1 MKTYPS
7 TVSRTLTPENKSLV
21 TVIGRHDKRLTD
33 SELNLIQ
40 DIQDY
45 KRIKVLENTTFSGCL
60 SANPFMFDTTK
71 SLSLQ
76 VPAFDVLFSG
86 NVINVGGNKSANLGL
101 NNIHIPVPPQWD
113 GGSLNDD
120 ARILVVYLEL
130 WFKSL
135 DPETGEGYAISG
147 PNKYF
152 YPNGCVDGDVSNY
165 ILDDTVDPYQGVA
178 TSARAQVQWAVRT
191 AVLPL
196 SYDFDKYRF
205 GLDAAI
211 SPDTGGVY
219 GRGAIGSAET
229 PSSFL
234 FSNMG
239 PINGDSGLW
248 RAGDGNTFNALQSMD
263 GYTYA
268 MPMAVL
274 FQRNTGFYS
283 LKDNPFGSAS
293 SSISGNSGTIVSGIS
308 GRLDG
313 KFSDIV
319 YPEDLIDTRLTVS
332 LTGYDYDRILKQ
344 SFYDIVSGS
353 TNIKIARGESPGAKT
368 SLLGSHLEYAVTFSQ
383 TPINNTDRSGSFD
396 GYRTGFSSD
405 QRIYQVTEIRTTDQ
419 KIDGSK
425 GSPWVQ
431 NDTVILQ
438 LTSDINAA
446 ATIDSLVVQS
456 LISQADGSLKPI
468 NLFGGQLLLS
478 GVGSRSVVIKINQNL
493 TGTSFD
499 PGNNPLIITASIK
512 YPAGLGTDLR
522 KTLNKIQGGTL
533 FDNIKNMNMNVF
545 GISDYSISAIQNKQT
560 VNSIVSYNPSYS
572 NVIFGTRIDIL
583 IPANQAIISGGFS
596 TFKIPKNNI
605 DGRFKGMYILGI
617 KDPGNSSTVYSISS
631 RKTSSSDMFI
641 TVVGDITATSTG
653 QVLLTILLDNTVQL
667 NYNSSVR
674 GVISIE
680 ETFSVGN
687 TSSLLDPRI
696 KMLNVKRFSDR
707 NEIIIISNKAII
719 KGLSGD
725 DTNRFIFV
733 ASTTDPNSFT
743 AYNIT
748 SISFNLGIIKIVVPP
763 TVNLETQA
771 FYLPMS
777 IIPALDKDSSMTVI
791 GTYIPYQGEGIQNR
805 EYSVINSEEVA
816 YISTNGTGAAPIIGI
831 RDIYPY
837 NRELPVSTV
846 LPSLVS
852 WSDADLTNQSL
863 SGDIS
868 SNYEVKQASNVEH
881 TIPVQ
886 LYTNDFIEPVSGYK
900 RKKLRLLAKSGGR
913 GFSKTAPNV
922 GFGIK
927 KPKVRSV
934 LGDNIQ
940 STVSSV
946 TIYVNNKNGLDTRDG
961 LTPASA
967 KKTVSSA
974 IKTLPPVLKHPVAI
988 VLMDSGMNYSLK
1000 DFSVS
1005 DYAIALY
1012 GDSET
1017 RSQRY
1022 YCLANVA
1029 FTIQE
1034 SGRLTITKETSNPDR
1049 IVIDG
1054 DQAQFGDGSV
1064 SAFVISDSRVILN
1077 GIEIKNFRQPSIICV
1092 DSDLELLDCHQ
1103 NNNQQSI
1110 AASQGSNVIINKGVI
1125 TLGELASGVVLSSSN
1140 LLVSGSTRLI
1150 ATSPKVDSFFVADRT
1165 SNINLEKHDA
1175 QTTPSLESGITS
1187 STVVLKAN
1195 MNSTVAC
1202 NSSWISNGKAVITT
1216 NSVLTRSILK
1226 NPFLG
1231 NIDSD
1236 VSSNVITN

>member
-71 SLSLQ
+71 ALSLQ
-76 VPAFDVLFSG
+76 IPAFDVLFSG
-86 NVINVGGNKSANLGL
+86 NVVNIGGNKSANLGL
-101 NNIHIPVPPQWD
+101 NNITIPTPMQWD

-120 ARILVVYLEL
+120 ARILVIYIEL

-135 DPETGEGYAISG
+135 DPETGEGYAVSG
-147 PNKYF
+147 TNKYF
-152 YPNGCVDGDVSNY
+152 FPNGCTDADISNY

-178 TSARAQVQWAVRT
+178 TSARAQIQWAIRT

-196 SYDFDKYRF
+196 SYDFEKYRF
-205 GLDAAI
+205 GLDSAVA
-211 SPDTGGVY
+211 PDTGGVY
-219 GRGAIGSAET
+219 GRGSISSNSAAST
-229 PSSFL
+229 FL
-234 FSNMG
+234 FSNLG

-248 RAGDGNTFNALQSMD
+248 RSGDGNIYNALQTMD

-268 MPMAVL
+268 MPLAVL

-293 SSISGNSGTIVSGIS
+293 STVSGNSGTLLTGVSGRI
-308 GRLDG
+308 DG
-313 KFSDIV
+313 KFSDVV

-332 LTGYDYDRILKQ
+332 LTGYDFDKILKQ
-344 SFYDIVSGS
+344 SFYDVVSGS
-353 TNIKIARGESPGAKT
+353 TNIKIARGESPGAKST
-368 SLLGSHLEYAVTFSQ
+368 LLGSNLEYAVTFSQ
-383 TPINNTDRSGSFD
+383 IPINNTDRVGSFD

-405 QRIYQVTEIRTTDQ
+405 QRSYQVTEIRTVDQ
-419 KIDGSK
+419 KIDGIKS
-425 GSPWVQ
+425 SPWEQ
-431 NDTVILQ
+431 NDTVTLQ
-438 LTSDINAA
+438 LTSDVNAA
-446 ATIDSLVVQS
+446 ATIDSVVVQS

-468 NLFGGQLLLS
+468 NLFGGQLS
-478 GVGSRSVVIKINQNL
+478 ITGTGTRSVIIKINQNL

-499 PGNNPLIITASIK
+499 PGSNPLIITSSIK

-522 KTLNKIQGGTL
+522 KTLNKVQGGILT
-533 FDNIKNMNMNVF
+533 DNIKNTSMSVF
-545 GISDYSISAIQNKQT
+545 GTSDYSIYSNQNKQT
-560 VNSIVSYNPSYS
+560 VDSITTYNPSYS
-572 NVIFGTRIDIL
+572 NIVFGTRVDITV
-583 IPANQAIISGGFS
+583 PSNQAIISGGYS
-596 TFKIPKNNI
+596 TFKISRSNI

-617 KDPGNSSTVYSISS
+617 KDPGNTNTVYTVSS
-631 RKTSSSDMFI
+631 RKTTSSDMFI
-641 TVVGDITATSTG
+641 TIVGDITAISTG
-653 QVLLTILLDNTVQL
+653 KVTITILLDNTCQI
-667 NYNSSVR
+667 NYNASVK
-674 GVISIE
+674 GVVSIE
-680 ETFSVGN
+680 ETFAVG
-687 TSSLLDPRI
+687 SSSTLSDPRI
-696 KMLNVKRFSDR
+696 KILNVKRFSDR
-707 NEIIIISNKAII
+707 NEVIIISNKAII

-733 ASTTDPNSFT
+733 ASATDPGTFI
-743 AYNIT
+743 AYNIS
-748 SISFNLGIIKIVVPP
+748 SIAFNLGIIKIVVPP

-771 FYLPMS
+771 FYLPIS
-777 IIPALDKDSSMTVI
+777 IIPALDKDSSMTII

-805 EYSVINSEEVA
+805 EYSIINSEEVA
-816 YISTNGTGAAPIIGI
+816 YISTNGTGAAPIVGI

-837 NRELPVSTV
+837 NRELPLSTV

-852 WSDADLTNQSL
+852 WSDSDLTNQSL
-863 SGDIS
+863 SGDMS

-886 LYTNDFIEPVSGYK
+886 LYTNDFIEPVTGYK

-927 KPKVRSV
+927 KPKVKSV

-940 STVSSV
+940 STVSAV
-946 TIYVNNKNGLDTRDG
+946 TLYVNNKNGSDSRDG
-961 LTPASA
+961 LTTTTA
-967 KKTVSSA
+967 KKTISGA
-974 IKTLPPVLKHPVAI
+974 IKALPPVLKHPVSI
-988 VLMDSGMNYSLK
+988 VLMDSGVNYALK
-1000 DFSVS
+1000 DFSTN
-1005 DYAIALY
+1005 DYEIALY

-1017 RSQRY
+1017 RSQRF
-1022 YCLANVA
+1022 YCLANIA
-1029 FTIQE
+1029 FTMQE

-1064 SAFVISDSRVILN
+1064 SAFVLSDSRIILN
-1077 GIEIKNFRQPSIICV
+1077 GIEIKNFRQPSVICV
-1092 DSDLELLDCHQ
+1092 DSDLEFLDCHL
-1103 NNNQQSI
+1103 NNNQQAV
-1110 AASQGSNVIINKGVI
+1110 AASQGSNVIINKGMM
-1125 TLGELASGVVLSSSN
+1125 TLGELATGIVLSSSN
-1140 LLVSGSTRLI
+1140 LLVSGNTQLT
-1150 ATSPKVDSFFVADRT
+1150 ATSAKVDSFFVADRT
-1165 SNINLEKHDA
+1165 SNITLEKHDVQA
-1175 QTTPSLESGITS
+1175 LSSQESGIS
-1187 STVVLKAN
+1187 LSTVVLKAN

-1202 NSSWISNGKAVITT
+1202 NSTWISNGKAVLTT